1 VWQSSSIYG
10 RQNNLIESAMSA
22 ALLKDTSF
30 SDFKIV
36 CGGKTF
42 DCHKC
47 VLANQS
53 DVLKTMLM
61 SKDWSENQEDTL
73 KIEDFKPDIIEGVNL
88 NMNFKWK

>member
-1 VWQSSSIYG
+1 MNAS
-10 RQNNLIESAMSA
+10 LF
-22 ALLKDTSF
+22 KDKSF

-53 DVLKTMLM
+53 DVLKTMLL

-73 KIEDFKPDIIEGVNL
+73 KIDDFKPDVVEKVNFI
-88 NMNFKWK
+88 MKFE